1 MVCTLFV
8 VLVCCLITPRLSPL
22 YLFFYEE
29 KRLLVFLSQNTTSFR
44 SHWPTLKTSR
54 DINSNETREENDINR
69 RIFSVRI
76 TRARL
81 VSFYSPLCASRERQ
95 RRSILAFSLVF
106 FVRFGKNASHWRR
119 RISISKDVKH
129 NARLYYDRDSI
140 RTHIREKETDDLRV
154 ITTVITKECLEII
167 PTIRTRRWCAAHNLD
182 WCCVACVRPASLQTR
197 PACAS
202 SASKREWILPRGY
215 KSSVR

>member
-1 MVCTLFV
+1 MHSCPFG
-8 VLVCCLITPRLSPL
+8 PP
-22 YLFFYEE
+22 
-29 KRLLVFLSQNTTSFR
+29 
-44 SHWPTLKTSR
+44 SR
-54 DINSNETREENDINR
+54 
-69 RIFSVRI
+69 
-76 TRARL
+76 
-81 VSFYSPLCASRERQ
+81 
-95 RRSILAFSLVF
+95 AFSLF
-106 FVRFGKNASHWRR
+106 FVLFVFGKNSALCWRR

-140 RTHIREKETDDLRV
+140 HTYIREKETDDLRV

>member
-1 MVCTLFV
+1 MCASFLFSIFCIHLESVKDGQFSHFLLFFLFV
-8 VLVCCLITPRLSPL
+8 L
-22 YLFFYEE
+22 
-29 KRLLVFLSQNTTSFR
+29 
-44 SHWPTLKTSR
+44 
-54 DINSNETREENDINR
+54 
-69 RIFSVRI
+69 
-76 TRARL
+76 
-81 VSFYSPLCASRERQ
+81 
-95 RRSILAFSLVF
+95 
-106 FVRFGKNASHWRR
+106 GKMLHWRR

-140 RTHIREKETDDLRV
+140 HTYIREKETDDLRV

-215 KSSVR
+215 KSSVRWFIATSARGICNHRSIGYGRI